1 MQPNILIINEH
12 NWGLIPLPDADRQMS
27 DWVRQRQADQIPDR
41 LLFLR
46 YPPCLAVGARQL
58 NPADLLQPLADFE
71 RQGIPLFQTN
81 RGGGLTYHW
90 PGQLL
95 VYPILKLRPCEQNIP
110 RHMFRLEEVGLR
122 TLKDFG
128 VIATRQR
135 EHTAQIGLW
144 HEGRKVASM
153 GIFIAR
159 WVTSYGFALNL
170 SGDLTPSRGIR
181 PCGLED
187 VQLTSIEKII
197 RRTPDRLEVMQSVRR
212 HFQEIF
218 DRHLVTS
225 PGSPNASTD
234 INSLKEVGL

>member
-1 MQPNILIINEH
+1 MLPRTEPKIFEINEVDL
-12 NWGLIPLPDADRQMS
+12 GLITLPEVDRLLS
-27 DWVRQRQADQIPDR
+27 DWVRQRQADEISDR

-46 YPPCLAVGARQL
+46 YPPCLAVGARRL
-58 NPADLLQPLADFE
+58 NPADLRQPLSDFE
-71 RQGIPLFQTN
+71 RQGIPLFQTT

-95 VYPILKLRPCEQNIP
+95 VYPILKLHPGEQNIP

-122 TLKDFG
+122 TLNDFG
-128 VIATRQR
+128 VVATRQR

-144 HEGRKVASM
+144 HDGRKVASM

-181 PCGLED
+181 PCGLEN
-187 VQLTSIEKII
+187 VELTSIEEIT
-197 RRTPDRLEVMQSVRR
+197 RRAPDRLEVMQSVRR

-218 DRHLVTS
+218 ERRIIAG
-225 PGSPNASTD
+225 PGAPDFEIKTLNQ
-234 INSLKEVGL
+234 